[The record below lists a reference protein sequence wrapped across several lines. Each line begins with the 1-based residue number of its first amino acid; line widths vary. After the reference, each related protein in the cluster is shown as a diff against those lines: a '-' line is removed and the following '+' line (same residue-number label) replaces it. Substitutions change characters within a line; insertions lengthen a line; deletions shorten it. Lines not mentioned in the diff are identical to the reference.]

1 MGKTPALDQPKSGN
15 PTTRTAPHETQSLTS
30 TLSSISTKLKPGK
43 LAIIDNRSCLREALA
58 VALRE
63 HMDKPIIAIDSINTL
78 LSAPEGF
85 NPDISTVILATSA
98 IEQSELS
105 GQIQSLREHLPSA
118 FFVLLTDNYDDF
130 TYDTYRRNNLS
141 GVIPSSYRTE
151 QVYLCLC
158 AIESGIKFL
167 PPETREKNVDV
178 KSADDEH
185 IGRKMPD
192 LDAILTPR
200 QQEVLRYIAEGRSNK
215 YIAAELSLCESTV
228 KVHVSEVMR
237 RLGAT
242 SRTHATYLISNF
254 DAATLQKN
262 TEKLG

>member
-1 MGKTPALDQPKSGN
+1 MGKTPLLEPQKSDKTSGHTPPKQTQP
-15 PTTRTAPHETQSLTS
+15 PTN
-30 TLSSISTKLKPGK
+30 TLSSISTKHKPGK

-58 VALRE
+58 IALRE
-63 HMDKPIIAIDSINTL
+63 HLEKPIVALDNIHTL
-78 LSAPEGF
+78 LATPEEF
-85 NPDISTVILATSA
+85 NPDISTVILGSGAV
-98 IEQSELS
+98 EQDLLDEH
-105 GQIQSLREHLPSA
+105 IQLLRDHLPSA
-118 FFVLLTDNYDDF
+118 FIVLLTDNYDEC
-130 TYDTYRRNNLS
+130 TYDIYKRNSLS

-167 PPETREKNVDV
+167 PPEPIEKNGTYPQPDSRNVV
-178 KSADDEH
+178 
-185 IGRKMPD
+185 RKKPD
-192 LDAILTPR
+192 LDGLLTPR

-242 SRTHATYLISNF
+242 SRTHASYLISNF
-254 DAATLQKN
+254 DVETLQKN
-262 TEKLG
+262 LE

>member
-1 MGKTPALDQPKSGN
+1 MGNTPVLDQPKSGRTPN
-15 PTTRTAPHETQSLTS
+15 ESTTCETQSPGN
-30 TLSSISTKLKPGK
+30 TLSSINTRLKPGK

-63 HMDKPIIAIDSINTL
+63 HMDKPVVALDSVHTL
-78 LSAPEGF
+78 MTGPEEF
-85 NPDISTVILATSA
+85 NPDISMVILAVNA
-98 IEQSELS
+98 IEQNELDV
-105 GQIQSLREHLPSA
+105 QIQSLQEYLPSA
-118 FFVLLTDNYDDF
+118 FIVLLTDNYNEF
-130 TYDTYRRNNLS
+130 AYEVYKRNSLS
-141 GVIPSSYRTE
+141 GVIPSYYRTE

-167 PPETREKNVDV
+167 PSETLDRQTSSVLQGETVV
-178 KSADDEH
+178 QQQ
-185 IGRKMPD
+185 MPN
-192 LDAILTPR
+192 LDGLLTPR

-242 SRTHATYLISNF
+242 SRTHASYLISNF
-254 DAATLQKN
+254 DAASLK
-262 TEKLG
+262 KKPD